1 MDSMNITELGERYR
15 KIGMQDY
22 YAKYPMTFQEIKDK
36 TREYLE
42 IPTYLTLNQDELRDI
57 LTIMEKGELEE
68 DDYKVLVI
76 AIIVYEATIWN
87 I

>member
-1 MDSMNITELGERYR
+1 MNINEMGKRYR
-15 KIGMQDY
+15 KIGMKNY
-22 YAKYPMTFQEIKDK
+22 YEKYPMTFQEIKDK

-42 IPTYLTLNQDELRDI
+42 IPIYLTLNQDELRDI

-68 DDYKVLVI
+68 DDYKVLVT
-76 AIIVYEATIWN
+76 AIIVYEAIIWN